1 MKAAAMSETGKKEP
15 TKEEN
20 ERRSTLER
28 RRNYE
33 PRIEDKRQDQRRQNC
48 VCGTKMVRTEKEV
61 EGMKGVKFAAYECPK
76 CGRINY
82 IETKPM
88 KMSRMLTARPIIKK
102 LLNLNQSLGVVLPK
116 EITVD
121 FNLRKGQEVEISV
134 EGINKIVIRI
144 KE

>member
-1 MKAAAMSETGKKEP
+1 MKAAAMSDTGKKEP
-15 TKEEN
+15 NQDES

-28 RRNYE
+28 RRYYE

-61 EGMKGVKFAAYECPK
+61 EGMKGAKYLAYECPK
-76 CGRINY
+76 CGRTNY
-82 IETKPM
+82 IETMTM

-102 LLNLNQSLGVVLPK
+102 LLHLNQSLGVVLPK

-121 FNLRKGQEVEISV
+121 FNLHKGQEVEISV
-134 EGINKIVIRI
+134 EGINKIVMRF